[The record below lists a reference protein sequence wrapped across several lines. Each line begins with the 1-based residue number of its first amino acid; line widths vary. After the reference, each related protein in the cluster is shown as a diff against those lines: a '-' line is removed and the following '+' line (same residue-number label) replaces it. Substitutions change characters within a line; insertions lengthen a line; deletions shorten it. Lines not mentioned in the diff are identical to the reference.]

1 MQQTGKNS
9 CVLILYLPLVV
20 DVLCARNKKNVMK
33 VKQHNLKKVNY
44 RHCNI
49 KKNIWKKKIFTLTD
63 FSRYFRGWKKNR
75 KQEVSGNL
83 YHVDFKLVTFRFAQ
97 IKLRN
102 KRTDKNF
109 QEILD
114 FILTFCGKGLGFYK
128 WKEYEWGEIK

>member
-1 MQQTGKNS
+1 MW
-9 CVLILYLPLVV
+9 
-20 DVLCARNKKNVMK
+20 R
-33 VKQHNLKKVNY
+33 KVNY

-49 KKNIWKKKIFTLTD
+49 KKNILKKNKFLHSLISVDILGAEKKK
-63 FSRYFRGWKKNR
+63 KK
-75 KQEVSGNL
+75 EVSANL

-102 KRTDKNF
+102 QRTDKHF

-128 WKEYEWGEIK
+128 WKEYEWGEIT